1 MGKMTRCPWGSFE
14 VLSET
19 RGHKVK
25 RITVEPGGS
34 LSLQLHH
41 KRAEHWFVVAGKGEV
56 TVDSKKKTLQ
66 AGSAIDIPKKT
77 KHRIR
82 NSSAENLVFIEVQT
96 GEYCGDDDI
105 ERFEDIYGRV

>member
-1 MGKMTRCPWGSFE
+1 MKKVTRCPWGSFE
-14 VLSET
+14 VLSEAP
-19 RGHKVK
+19 GHKVK

-41 KRAEHWFVVAGKGEV
+41 QRAEHWFVVAGKGLV
-56 TVDSKKKTLQ
+56 TVGSKRKSLRV
-66 AGSAIDIPKKT
+66 GSAIDIPKKA

-82 NSSAENLVFIEVQT
+82 NSSTENLVFIEVQT

>member
-41 KRAEHWFVVAGKGEV
+41 HREEHWFVVAGKGEV
-56 TVDSKKKTLQ
+56 TVGSKKKTLR
-66 AGSAIDIPKKT
+66 AGGAIDIPKKT